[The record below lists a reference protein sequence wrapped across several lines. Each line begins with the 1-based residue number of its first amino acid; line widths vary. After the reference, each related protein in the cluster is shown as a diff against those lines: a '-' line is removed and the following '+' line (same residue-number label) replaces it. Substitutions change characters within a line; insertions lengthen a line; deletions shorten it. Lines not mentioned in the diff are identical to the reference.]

1 MRQKRFTPP
10 ARVAQTKVE
19 VKTEPV
25 EVGDDDRTIIT
36 EQGNEEKDVKPSID
50 GMQARI
56 FRVKRRRERSRT
68 PEGRDIKPTFPG
80 SRDMPIDVDE
90 GDEVDEAD
98 DDQTRA
104 QIPRPPRADGR
115 PVIIRN
121 VVYKV
126 YNEINGAVQTDV
138 PHTPPRTPRPDLR
151 AIPQALPAAIEEMDE
166 DFVPRRSAAPALPQ
180 PVMDPE
186 PEIPT
191 LSKPQQD
198 ILDTVLS
205 GKSVLIHGSAGT
217 GKSVLIRAIK
227 KAFEARYEADNP
239 SEPKRDPV
247 DAAIMGTFPRMQ
259 MTAQER
265 VAQPLPEKE
274 VEIESYRFDRT
285 CCSVSDRVVIAD
297 VVEMS
302 VEQRSTRSSV
312 LPCVGVR

>member
-1 MRQKRFTPP
+1 LQQKRFTPP
-10 ARVAQTKVE
+10 ARVAPTKVE

-25 EVGDDDRTIIT
+25 EVVDEDRPITT
-36 EQGNEEKDVKPSID
+36 EQGDDEEDVKPSID
-50 GMQARI
+50 ELQARV
-56 FRVKRRRERSRT
+56 FGGKRRRERSRT

-90 GDEVDEAD
+90 VDEVDEAD
-98 DDQTRA
+98 NDQTGA
-104 QIPRPPRADGR
+104 QMPRPPRADGR
-115 PVIIRN
+115 PVIIRK
-121 VVYKV
+121 VSYKV
-126 YNEINGAVQTDV
+126 YTEINGAVQPDV
-138 PHTPPRTPRPDLR
+138 PHTPPRTPRPDLQ
-151 AIPQALPAAIEEMDE
+151 AIPQAPLAAIEEMDE
-166 DFVPRRSAAPALPQ
+166 DFVPRRSVAPALPQ
-180 PVMDPE
+180 PIMDPE

-265 VAQPLPEKE
+265 VAQPLPEKK
-274 VEIESYRFDRT
+274 RKL
-285 CCSVSDRVVIAD
+285 RVTA
-297 VVEMS
+297 
-302 VEQRSTRSSV
+302 STGLAAV
-312 LPCVGVR
+312 